1 MKNNRMSNSWHIPIK
16 SREFQRILENLNSKF
31 QALPFKKK

>member
-1 MKNNRMSNSWHIPIK
+1 MKNNRMSSTWHTPIK
-16 SREFQRILENLNSKF
+16 SKKFQRILENLNSKF